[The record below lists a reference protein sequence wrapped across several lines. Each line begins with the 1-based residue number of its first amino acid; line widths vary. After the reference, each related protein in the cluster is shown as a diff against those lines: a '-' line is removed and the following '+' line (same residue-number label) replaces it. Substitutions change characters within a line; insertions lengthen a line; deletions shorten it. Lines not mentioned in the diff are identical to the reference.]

1 MLAQFKQ
8 FVDEINA
15 NNSRNYKIDVLKKW
29 KDNESVKYFLKFVFD
44 PFIVTGIS
52 KKKLDKIMSYE
63 NTKNRQDYIN
73 ACEYVKVHNSGKD
86 SDLKFLADFCQS
98 SLNKEL
104 GYLFN
109 DILIKTLSIGVD
121 AKTINKVFDNLI
133 PTFSVQLA
141 NKYFDNPKKLEG
153 KKFVLTTKID
163 GGRIIAI
170 KKNGNVKFFTRQ
182 GQLYEGL
189 VDLETEFK
197 TTFPDNVCLDG
208 EITLLNSG
216 ELVSKDQYKAT
227 MKITRSDGVKH
238 GVKMLVFDCMT
249 ATEFE
254 KQKCK
259 TPYYERM
266 TNLRKMFNE
275 NEHTYFSLIPVL
287 YEGRDTN
294 KVKEYLDLMTSKGEE
309 GVMINVWDAPYSF
322 SRTWNL
328 IKVKKFQSCDLRV
341 CGFEEGSGKYK
352 ETLGSIL
359 CEYKGGIVGVG
370 TGLSDE
376 IRDHIWANRNSYN
389 GTIIEV
395 SYFEETKGA
404 DGQPSLRFPAFVD
417 FRPDKNEPNY

>member
-1 MLAQFKQ
+1 MLVEFKQ

-15 NNSRNYKIDVLKKW
+15 NSSRNYKISVLEKW
-29 KDNESVKYFLKFVFD
+29 KDNETVKYLLKFIFD
-44 PFIVTGIS
+44 PFIITGIS
-52 KKKLDKIMSYE
+52 KKKLEKIMSYKG
-63 NTKNRQDYIN
+63 NKNRQDYIN

-86 SDLKFLADFCQS
+86 IDLKYLADFCQS
-98 SLNKEL
+98 DLNREL
-104 GYLFN
+104 NYLFN
-109 DILIKTLSIGVD
+109 DILTKTLSIGVD

-133 PTFSVQLA
+133 STFSVQLA
-141 NKYFDNPKKLEG
+141 NKYFDNPKKLDG

-189 VDLETEFK
+189 VDLEEELIHN
-197 TTFPDNVCLDG
+197 FPDNICLDG
-208 EITLLNSG
+208 EITLLNQG
-216 ELVSKDQYKAT
+216 TLVSKDQYKAT
-227 MKITRSDGVKH
+227 MKITRSDGIKH

-275 NEHTYFSLIPVL
+275 SQHTYFSLIPFL
-287 YEGRDTN
+287 YEGRDVN
-294 KVKEYLDLMTSKGEE
+294 KVKELLDVMTSKGEE
-309 GVMINVWDAPYSF
+309 GVMINIWDAPYSF

-328 IKVKKFQSCDLRV
+328 MKVKKFQSCDLCI
-341 CGFEEGSGKYK
+341 CGFVEGDGKYK
-352 ETLGSIL
+352 GTLGSII
-359 CEYKGGIVGVG
+359 CEYKGSIVGVG

-376 IRDHIWANRNSYN
+376 LRNLIWTNKDKYID
-389 GTIIEV
+389 TIIEV

>member
-1 MLAQFKQ
+1 MLTTFKQ
-8 FVDEINA
+8 FVDEINSS
-15 NNSRNYKIDVLKKW
+15 NSRNYKISVLEKW
-29 KDNESVKYFLKFVFD
+29 KDNEVVKYFLKFVFD

-63 NTKNRQDYIN
+63 NIKNRQDYRT

-86 SDLKFLADFCQS
+86 TDLKFLADFCQS
-98 SLNKEL
+98 NLNREL
-104 GYLFN
+104 DYLFN
-109 DILIKTLSIGVD
+109 DILTKTLSIGVD

-141 NKYFDNPKKLEG
+141 NKYFDNPKKLDG
-153 KKFVLTTKID
+153 KKFVLTKKID

-189 VDLETEFK
+189 VDLEEELIRS
-197 TTFPDNVCLDG
+197 FPDDICLDG
-208 EITLLNSG
+208 EITLLDPG
-216 ELVSKDQYKAT
+216 TLVSKDQYKAT
-227 MKITRSDGVKH
+227 MKITRADGIKH
-238 GVKMLVFDCMT
+238 NVKMLVFDCMT
-249 ATEFE
+249 ADQFE
-254 KQKCK
+254 KQECN

-294 KVKEYLDLMTSKGEE
+294 RVKELLDVMTSNGEV
-309 GVMINVWDAPYSF
+309 GVMINIWDAPYSF

-328 IKVKKFQSCDLRV
+328 MKVKKFQSCDLRV
-341 CGFEEGSGKYK
+341 CDFAEGDGKYK
-352 ETLGSIL
+352 GTLGSIL
-359 CEYKGGIVGVG
+359 CEYKGGVVGVG

-376 IRDHIWANRNSYN
+376 IRDLIWTDRDKYIN
-389 GTIIEV
+389 TIIEV